1 MAQNTNAQFSSRKL
15 FQYITKEKKDV
26 GNIYIYAIL
35 SGLVQLSIPLGI
47 QAIVSFVMGATMV
60 TSLYILIAFV
70 VLGTFLVGFFRI
82 RVMQIIEKIQQKIF
96 VEYAL
101 AFAEKLPRINLT
113 ASKKYYLPE
122 LVNRF
127 FDAPNLQKGIA
138 KILLEIPTALI
149 QIVFGILLLSFYHPW
164 FLVFGALVLMIVIL
178 IFRFSMNSGIQSSIE
193 ESDKKYEVL
202 SWLEDIAGSVKTFK
216 INSRANTHLTGTD
229 NRVVDYLQH
238 RTSHFKVLLFQYWT
252 IVGFK
257 VLITLLMLGIGVYLL
272 VNQQLNIGAFI
283 AAEIVV
289 LTILTA
295 VEKLIKSLES
305 YYDVIT
311 SLTKLSKVTELA
323 EERNADIE
331 LNPSDN
337 GVEVVFK
344 EVMFQFSDQKPI
356 LRNLNFSIPANSL
369 TIIRGKLGAGKS
381 LLLNMMAGFYEPA
394 NGSILFDKVPLKN
407 LDKSSFRDMTG
418 IYLKDMTVIK
428 GSLLDNII
436 LGRQNL
442 DTQDVL
448 ALAEEWGIGDFS
460 SQFTGGFLTTL
471 SETDTELSFS
481 SRKKILLLRA
491 MLGRKRLLLLED
503 PVDGMDA
510 EFSQAMIRYLNRIKQ
525 DTTVVVV
532 TENNALLEA
541 ADNIFSLKDGAVI
554 QEK

>member
-1 MAQNTNAQFSSRKL
+1 
-15 FQYITKEKKDV
+15 
-26 GNIYIYAIL
+26 
-35 SGLVQLSIPLGI
+35 
-47 QAIVSFVMGATMV
+47 
-60 TSLYILIAFV
+60 
-70 VLGTFLVGFFRI
+70 
-82 RVMQIIEKIQQKIF
+82 
-96 VEYAL
+96 
-101 AFAEKLPRINLT
+101 
-113 ASKKYYLPE
+113 
-122 LVNRF
+122 
-127 FDAPNLQKGIA
+127 
-138 KILLEIPTALI
+138 
-149 QIVFGILLLSFYHPW
+149 
-164 FLVFGALVLMIVIL
+164 
-178 IFRFSMNSGIQSSIE
+178 
-193 ESDKKYEVL
+193 
-202 SWLEDIAGSVKTFK
+202 
-216 INSRANTHLTGTD
+216 
-229 NRVVDYLQH
+229 
-238 RTSHFKVLLFQYWT
+238 LLFQYWT

-257 VLITLLMLGIGVYLL
+257 VLITLLMLGIGVSLP
-272 VNQQLNIGAFI
+272 VTQQLNIGAFS

-331 LNPSDN
+331 LNPSEN
-337 GVEVVFK
+337 GVEVAFK

-369 TIIRGKLGAGKS
+369 TVIRGKLGAGKS

-460 SQFTGGFLTTL
+460 SQFTGGFLTVL

-503 PVDGMDA
+503 PVDGMNE
-510 EFSQAMIRYLNRIKQ
+510 EFSQAMIRYLNRIKE
-525 DTTVVVV
+525 DTTIVVV
-532 TENNALLEA
+532 TENTALLEA
-541 ADNIFSLKDGAVI
+541 ADSIFSLKDGAVI

>member
-331 LNPSDN
+331 LNASDN

-344 EVMFQFSDQKPI
+344 EVMFQFGDQKPI

>member
-1 MAQNTNAQFSSRKL
+1 VAQNTNTQFSSRKL

-82 RVMQIIEKIQQKIF
+82 RVMQIIEKIQQKLF

-113 ASKKYYLPE
+113 ATKKYYLPE

-127 FDAPNLQKGIA
+127 FEAPNLQKGIA
-138 KILLEIPTALI
+138 KLLLEIPTALI

-193 ESDKKYEVL
+193 ESDKKYEVV

-331 LNPSDN
+331 LNSSDN

-369 TIIRGKLGAGKS
+369 SIIRGKLGAGKS

-407 LDKSSFRDMTG
+407 LDKSSFREMTG
-418 IYLKDMTVIK
+418 IYLKDMIVIK

-436 LGRQNL
+436 LGRQHL

-460 SQFTGGFLTTL
+460 SQFTGGFLTVL

-503 PVDGMDA
+503 PVDGMNE

-525 DTTVVVV
+525 DTTIVIV
-532 TENNALLEA
+532 TENTALLEA

>member
-1 MAQNTNAQFSSRKL
+1 VTPNTTTQFSSRKL

-70 VLGTFLVGFFRI
+70 VLGTFLAGFFRI

-101 AFAEKLPRINLT
+101 AFAEKLPKVNLT
-113 ASKKYYLPE
+113 ATKKYYLPE

-127 FDAPNLQKGIA
+127 FEAPNLQKGIS
-138 KILLEIPTALI
+138 KLLLEIPTALI

-164 FLVFGALVLMIVIL
+164 FLVFGAMVLALVVL
-178 IFRFSMNSGIQSSIE
+178 IFRFSMNSGIESSIQ
-193 ESDKKYEVL
+193 ESDKKYEVV

-229 NRVVDYLQH
+229 NRVMDYLRH

-311 SLTKLSKVTELA
+311 SLVKLSKVTELA
-323 EERNADIE
+323 DEYTADIE
-331 LNPSDN
+331 MNQSDT
-337 GVEVVFK
+337 GVEVAFK

-356 LRNLNFSIPANSL
+356 LRSINFRLAPNSL
-369 TIIRGKLGAGKS
+369 TVIRGKLGAGKS

-407 LDKSSFRDMTG
+407 LDKSSFRDITG

-428 GSLLDNII
+428 GSLLDNI
-436 LGRQNL
+436 LVGRDYL
-442 DTQDVL
+442 DAQDVL
-448 ALAEEWGIGDFS
+448 SLAEEWGIGDFS

-503 PVDGMDA
+503 PVDGMNE
-510 EFSQAMIRYLNRIKQ
+510 EFARSMVTYLNRIKEY
-525 DTTVVVV
+525 TTIIVV
-532 TENNALLEA
+532 TENTALLES
-541 ADNIFSLKDGAVI
+541 ADHVLSLKDGAVI